1 MSRILKDDHADRAL
15 ECGSSDGNKPR
26 QGIPCDIQPS
36 AKQESWRDS
45 FHHVVS
51 AKTPK
56 TDSAFIIADNFSQ
69 NLLRRGEIPMFNAQ
83 PSAEYISTNIQR
95 NGPRDGTSPIGDWI
109 AYGATVWVV
118 LEQFEI
124 INGQPSYLAV
134 PKGIYTS

>member
-1 MSRILKDDHADRAL
+1 
-15 ECGSSDGNKPR
+15 
-26 QGIPCDIQPS
+26 
-36 AKQESWRDS
+36 
-45 FHHVVS
+45 
-51 AKTPK
+51 
-56 TDSAFIIADNFSQ
+56 
-69 NLLRRGEIPMFNAQ
+69 MFNAQ